1 MKHVFII
8 NPNTVKKARAKLVSD
23 VEAACG
29 KAGVDWEIYYTDAP
43 RAAEKRVRELAETGA
58 PLRFY
63 ACGGDGTIG
72 EVANGAFGYPNVE
85 VAAIPSGT
93 GNDFVRNFAPAEAF
107 SDVTRQINGRAAA
120 FDLIK
125 ANDRFAVNTINIGFD
140 CAVVDLVE
148 RRRGFPLM
156 NGANAYTIA
165 AFVKMIPMPKCEL
178 KLEWDGRSE
187 QNRLTLC
194 SIANGRY
201 CGGGFKSNP
210 AALLNDG
217 LIDVFRAHEKVGRVG
232 FLRLVGD
239 YRKGTHLDNPKMA
252 DRLDCFKTK
261 EMTISA
267 DSPFMYCS
275 DGEVMTAGELKI
287 SVVPEALRFV
297 IPEGAELTS
306 V

>member
-8 NPNTVKKARAKLVSD
+8 NPNTVKKARAKLVS
-23 VEAACG
+23 EIESACA

-43 RAAEKRVRELAETGA
+43 RAAEKRVRELAETGE

-63 ACGGDGTIG
+63 ACGGDGTIA
-72 EVANGAFGYPNVE
+72 EAANGAFGFPNVE
-85 VAAIPSGT
+85 IAAVPGGT

-107 SDVTRQINGRAAA
+107 GDITRQINGKAVAL
-120 FDLIK
+120 DLIK

-156 NGANAYTIA
+156 NGSNAYTVA
-165 AFVKMIPMPKCEL
+165 AFIEMFPMPKCEL
-178 KLEWDGRSE
+178 KLEWDGKVE
-187 QNRLTLC
+187 EKRLTLC

-210 AALLNDG
+210 DALLDDG

-239 YRKGTHLDNPKMA
+239 YRKGTHLDNPKTA
-252 DRLDCFKTK
+252 DRLDYFRTK
-261 EMTISA
+261 EMTVSA
-267 DSPFMYCS
+267 DKPFKYCS

-287 SVVPEALRFV
+287 SVVSEALRFV
-297 IPEGAELTS
+297 VPEGAELTS

>member
-8 NPNTVKKARAKLVSD
+8 NPNTVKKARAKLVS
-23 VEAACG
+23 EIESACA

-43 RAAEKRVRELAETGA
+43 RAAEKRVRELAETGE

-63 ACGGDGTIG
+63 ACGGDGTIA
-72 EVANGAFGYPNVE
+72 EAANGAFGFPNVE
-85 VAAIPSGT
+85 IAAVPGGT
-93 GNDFVRNFAPAEAF
+93 GHDFVRNFAPAEAF
-107 SDVTRQINGRAAA
+107 GDITRQINGKAVAL
-120 FDLIK
+120 DLIK

-156 NGANAYTIA
+156 NGSNAYTVA
-165 AFVKMIPMPKCEL
+165 AFIEMFPMPKCEL
-178 KLEWDGRSE
+178 KLEWDGKVE
-187 QNRLTLC
+187 EKRLTLC

-210 AALLNDG
+210 DALLDDG

-239 YRKGTHLDNPKMA
+239 YRKGTHLDNPKTA
-252 DRLDCFKTK
+252 DRLDYFRTK
-261 EMTISA
+261 EMTVSA
-267 DSPFMYCS
+267 DKPFKYCS

-287 SVVPEALRFV
+287 SVVSEALRFV
-297 IPEGAELTS
+297 VPEGAELTS